1 MYRTNTEPADASPT
15 AQFKPM
21 EKPNESITRNN
32 NFSRTPCSI
41 WRARTPLSKR
51 RIHQQHICGHS
62 QIKPPKHCT
71 SPSNG
76 NGNRRTPAALW
87 SRRIIC
93 DQLPHLSRRTHGCGG
108 PGNCRSEIVGARS
121 FRLVGTRL
129 GNPPMALAGTRRA
142 NIAGNQSHGARTCRG
157 NCASAC
163 ATTAYRFA
171 QFIFCR
177 FKCFQ
182 FHIVWQRWSIA
193 LAAWSLVCPT
203 LRFKHTRKDFAT
215 CQ

>member
-1 MYRTNTEPADASPT
+1 MYRTNTEPADATPT
-15 AQFKPM
+15 VQFNTL
-21 EKPNESITRNN
+21 EHPNESLTPNT
-32 NFSRTPCSI
+32 NFNRTP
-41 WRARTPLSKR
+41 WRLCGLGTAVSKRPIHQRRICGRAQINPPNAFTGAINGGART
-51 RIHQQHICGHS
+51 
-62 QIKPPKHCT
+62 T
-71 SPSNG
+71 V
-76 NGNRRTPAALW
+76 AVW
-87 SRRIIC
+87 SRRLIRN
-93 DQLPHLSRRTHGCGG
+93 QLPLLSRRTYGCGG
-108 PGNCRSEIVGARS
+108 PGTCRSEIVGARS

-142 NIAGNQSHGARTCRG
+142 NIAGNQSHGARTCCG

-177 FKCFQ
+177 FECFQ

>member
-1 MYRTNTEPADASPT
+1 MYRTNTEPADATPT
-15 AQFKPM
+15 VQFNTL
-21 EKPNESITRNN
+21 EHPNESLTPNN
-32 NFSRTPCSI
+32 NFNRTP
-41 WRARTPLSKR
+41 WRLCGLGTAVSKRPIHQRRNCGRAQINPPNAFTGAINGGART
-51 RIHQQHICGHS
+51 
-62 QIKPPKHCT
+62 T
-71 SPSNG
+71 V
-76 NGNRRTPAALW
+76 AVW
-87 SRRIIC
+87 SRRLIRN
-93 DQLPHLSRRTHGCGG
+93 QLPLLSRRTYGCGG
-108 PGNCRSEIVGARS
+108 PGTCRSEIVGARS

-142 NIAGNQSHGARTCRG
+142 NIAGNQSHGARTCCG
-157 NCASAC
+157 NCASPC

-177 FKCFQ
+177 FQYFQ

>member
-1 MYRTNTEPADASPT
+1 MYRTNTEHADATPT
-15 AQFKPM
+15 VQFNTL
-21 EKPNESITRNN
+21 EHPNESLTPNN
-32 NFSRTPCSI
+32 NFNRTP
-41 WRARTPLSKR
+41 WRLCGLGTAVSKR
-51 RIHQQHICGHS
+51 PIHQQRICGRA
-62 QIKPPKHCT
+62 QINPPNAFT
-71 SPSNG
+71 GAING
-76 NGNRRTPAALW
+76 GARTVASLW
-87 SRRIIC
+87 SWRIIC
-93 DQLPHLSRRTHGCGG
+93 EQLPRLSRRTYGCGG

-177 FKCFQ
+177 FECFQ